1 MTAGLS
7 SNHFAFK
14 RALIFSVILH
24 GLVFA
29 AIIASPVLPSFSKKG
44 MVHYVNVYSLPGGG
58 GSGGG
63 SGGGPGG
70 GGGSGAELQTTPLPA
85 KKESLR
91 DLTVP
96 RKAKAETPASMRYP
110 VEKPKKEPKSKAEKK
125 AVISKPQAAAS
136 QAAQAQEGRPGA
148 GPGTGIGTGT
158 GSGSGL
164 RIGVGDGPGGDGFG
178 FGYGTGGGSGFP
190 YNYYLQVI
198 MDRVSVNWFT
208 GLVDPGVA
216 GSFQAVVYFKIHR
229 NGQVS
234 ELKVETSSGL
244 QSLDLSALRAVQNS
258 APFPPLP
265 NDYDDQY
272 LVIHLIFEHS
282 K

>member
-1 MTAGLS
+1 Q
-7 SNHFAFK
+7 
-14 RALIFSVILH
+14 
-24 GLVFA
+24 
-29 AIIASPVLPSFSKKG
+29 
-44 MVHYVNVYSLPGGG
+44 
-58 GSGGG
+58 
-63 SGGGPGG
+63 
-70 GGGSGAELQTTPLPA
+70 LQTTPLPA

-96 RKAKAETPASMRYP
+96 QKAKAETPASMRYP
-110 VEKPKKEPKSKAEKK
+110 VEKPKKEPKSKTEKK
-125 AVISKPQAAAS
+125 ALISKPQTAAS
-136 QAAQAQEGRPGA
+136 PAAQSQVQEGRPGA
-148 GPGTGIGTGT
+148 SPGAGIGTGT

-234 ELKVETSSGL
+234 DLKVETSSGL